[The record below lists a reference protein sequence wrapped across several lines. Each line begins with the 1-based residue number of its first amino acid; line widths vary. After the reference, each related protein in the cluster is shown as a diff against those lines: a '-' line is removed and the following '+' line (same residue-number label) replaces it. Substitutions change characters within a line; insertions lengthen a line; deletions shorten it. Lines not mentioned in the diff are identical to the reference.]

1 MELLKSR
8 SSVVYSVLSVVT
20 LILVSFLI
28 LDCTRLLENYPW
40 SSEKDLA
47 IRADWAASWRFSSFD
62 DSGESLYTWSNFS
75 TLWWNDQSLHSLDPN
90 WRGRHAMHDELRSGS
105 IWYDEDVRD
114 YFMSTVDARQFPS
127 NCTKNTWIVHREH
140 DSGLLSCTHVFF
152 PIFSHGLGKGD
163 GYTMIPVGQAEGHY
177 PKELPTFDGCGKR
190 KNRNLRCFY
199 NITSCHVEDDPVRLK
214 MLAEVDK
221 SSDDLTGLP
230 WIQVFNDSA
239 LRNGMAVFRSFE
251 YDWGVRD
258 EFHRAATEH
267 RLQQW
272 NELRQQGTVRVV
284 GKADEAIEHVS
295 VPQIDFVIHSMLS
308 AWMIKQTSRNVK
320 RIADSIMAKYA
331 DADGIPLWA
340 PPVLAIHV
348 RQTDKQYEDPYFR
361 KTGNYRSVGDY
372 AVQIQKLEK
381 KYNFK
386 WQSLFIISDS
396 GTAMESLAMDM
407 NDIQNGTAPD
417 SANGREGKRFIMYDW
432 SFDMEL
438 IERMGGHTHI
448 PPKMKY
454 SAQEHFLATLYII
467 GKIADYAIVQYS
479 SNVGRF
485 ISELIGVRHRL
496 SSADKLGPNA
506 FSIDS
511 DWYHD

>member
-1 MELLKSR
+1 
-8 SSVVYSVLSVVT
+8 
-20 LILVSFLI
+20 
-28 LDCTRLLENYPW
+28 
-40 SSEKDLA
+40 
-47 IRADWAASWRFSSFD
+47 
-62 DSGESLYTWSNFS
+62 
-75 TLWWNDQSLHSLDPN
+75 
-90 WRGRHAMHDELRSGS
+90 
-105 IWYDEDVRD
+105 
-114 YFMSTVDARQFPS
+114 
-127 NCTKNTWIVHREH
+127 
-140 DSGLLSCTHVFF
+140 
-152 PIFSHGLGKGD
+152 
-163 GYTMIPVGQAEGHY
+163 MIPVGQAEGHY

-348 RQTDKQYEDPYFR
+348 RQTDKQVRNINLKSSRARAEAE
-361 KTGNYRSVGDY
+361 
-372 AVQIQKLEK
+372 AVK
-381 KYNFK
+381 KNPLSEFFTP
-386 WQSLFIISDS
+386 SLCV
-396 GTAMESLAMDM
+396 
-407 NDIQNGTAPD
+407 
-417 SANGREGKRFIMYDW
+417 Y
-432 SFDMEL
+432 
-438 IERMGGHTHI
+438 
-448 PPKMKY
+448 
-454 SAQEHFLATLYII
+454 
-467 GKIADYAIVQYS
+467 
-479 SNVGRF
+479 
-485 ISELIGVRHRL
+485 
-496 SSADKLGPNA
+496 
-506 FSIDS
+506 
-511 DWYHD
+511 